1 MSEARMPKTVI
12 WVTLIAVGVAGLP
25 HLSGV
30 ISAEQRDE
38 IIVSADT
45 PSKSITLAILAP
57 VN

>member
-1 MSEARMPKTVI
+1 MPKTVI